1 MDVETQTFQDTRPAC
16 RECGYQSHSL
26 VTHVSVSH
34 GLELQEYLD
43 LHPGAPTVSPRLM
56 SLAHK
61 DVKRRKAAPQPN
73 DLEVDL
79 MGYSVKVDA
88 AMSPDVCLPL
98 PKAYMFP
105 TKGKA
110 KGVYDRALM
119 GMLAGRNLFLW
130 GMPGT
135 GKDAVVHAFSAMTR
149 KPVVMVTFRP
159 GTDIAPWFY
168 TRSIDSAGTG
178 WEYGH
183 LWRALVEGVKGR
195 DGIARPA
202 LILLSDVDRAD
213 SAQAEWFRIL
223 TDSISGRIM
232 DPSGKMVPIV
242 EGTQFVCTANSCGS
256 GDSRGRM
263 ASANPMDASILDR
276 LGRKIQAEYLDW
288 TDEGKI
294 LKELFPLV
302 AGKCPGIFFGPNGEN
317 GPLGRATEALREA
330 VSRGNLFAEF
340 TLRGLCEIL
349 SECEDILRFRFSNK
363 EAPANLLKLG
373 FRAWVEGLDSDT
385 QLEARRLI
393 DPHIKGG
400 ALD

>member
-1 MDVETQTFQDTRPAC
+1 MEVQDSRPVC
-16 RECGYQSHSL
+16 LECGFRSHSL
-26 VTHVSVSH
+26 ISH
-34 GLELQEYLD
+34 IGEAHGFGLHEYLA
-43 LHPGAPTVSPRLM
+43 LHPGAPTVSQGLM
-56 SLAHK
+56 SLAYK

-88 AMSPDVCLPL
+88 AMSPDACLPL

-105 TKGKA
+105 TRGKA

-232 DPSGKMVPIV
+232 GPSGKMVEIV
-242 EGTQFVCTANSCGS
+242 KGTQFVCTANSCGS

-288 TDEGKI
+288 ADEGKI
-294 LKELFPLV
+294 LKGLYPLV
-302 AGKCPGIFFGPNGEN
+302 AEKCPGIFFTPNGES

-349 SECEDILRFRFSNK
+349 SECEDILRYRFSNK
-363 EAPANLLKLG
+363 EAPDNLLKLG

-385 QLEARRLI
+385 QLEARRVI